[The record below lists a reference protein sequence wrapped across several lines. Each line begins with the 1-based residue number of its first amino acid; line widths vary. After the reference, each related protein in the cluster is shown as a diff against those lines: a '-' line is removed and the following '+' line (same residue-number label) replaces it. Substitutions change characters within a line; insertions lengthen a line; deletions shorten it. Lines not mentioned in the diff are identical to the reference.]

1 MAVLLNQTSNLRFR
15 IELLRRLSDGTT
27 RPASLEMRVGLDRYQ
42 HRAGSEHAFVPMLD
56 VPRATLL
63 DMDLIQFL
71 QALEQLLERLEEL
84 DQVHVQERGARH
96 IQHGDESVLA
106 AGAVLVTVE
115 THAHL
120 QRRRPRRAVRKPA
133 QQLDAE
139 AQVAGL
145 VEQHRH
151 GWSCYMRALHAT
163 PAAADAVGRPL
174 LPLLDRVRRLAARV
188 RLFRSAALVV

>member
-71 QALEQLLERLEEL
+71 QALEELLDGRVQTAALEASVDPAIGLRL
-84 DQVHVQERGARH
+84 QG
-96 IQHGDESVLA
+96 G
-106 AGAVLVTVE
+106 
-115 THAHL
+115 
-120 QRRRPRRAVRKPA
+120 P
-133 QQLDAE
+133 DAF
-139 AQVAGL
+139 L
-145 VEQHRH
+145 VEVGVDLLNVLEQV
-151 GWSCYMRALHAT
+151 GEMAGQPGADPALY
-163 PAAADAVGRPL
+163 PVAANKH
-174 LPLLDRVRRLAARV
+174 
-188 RLFRSAALVV
+188 AALAFCARLIDELGALPPDPPAV

>member
-71 QALEQLLERLEEL
+71 QALEELLDGRVQTAALEASVDPAIGLRLQGGPEAFLVEAGGGSA
-84 DQVHVQERGARH
+84 HVFGRGGGLPGGRGAR
-96 IQHGDESVLA
+96 LA
-106 AGAVLVTVE
+106 
-115 THAHL
+115 
-120 QRRRPRRAVRKPA
+120 P
-133 QQLDAE
+133 
-139 AQVAGL
+139 
-145 VEQHRH
+145 
-151 GWSCYMRALHAT
+151 
-163 PAAADAVGRPL
+163 
-174 LPLLDRVRRLAARV
+174 
-188 RLFRSAALVV
+188 